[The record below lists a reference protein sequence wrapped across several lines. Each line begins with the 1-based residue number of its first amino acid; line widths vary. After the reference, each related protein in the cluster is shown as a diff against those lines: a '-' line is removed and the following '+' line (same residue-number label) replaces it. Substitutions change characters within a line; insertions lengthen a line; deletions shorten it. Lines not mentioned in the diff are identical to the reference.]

1 MIDGQAVTLLFPDA
15 APVASTASGS
25 LVVGLC
31 AESGAQV
38 EAPPTD
44 FAGLILELLGSET
57 SGSEAAGNEDV
68 PGEVVEDGPED
79 RSPAE
84 EVVALPDLRALQPPL
99 LQQAVP
105 ASTAP
110 ETRKVRSTAQG
121 LVKALETPSAQ
132 PATQQVT
139 PGAEGSS
146 RVISSEKPWARAPVF
161 RHQEAEVQ
169 QTAPVAPAPEH
180 ETSAVPPVTF
190 GTAKVPAE
198 GAAQVAASAVTP
210 AVQETGAASDES
222 PAAVQRP
229 TRSEGPQRL
238 ADQPESTRVPF
249 SPAVTLTVPGEAE
262 VVTTTP
268 ASPPAEV
275 AETPVAPASETKA
288 AAVPVSLQSPVVAP
302 EVVETPSLRPEA
314 MPTAPVAEVV
324 AEPSEMVARD
334 ARPALEATQANQ
346 AEQRHRPTVQTSSPT
361 PEVTPEVPQPTRA
374 PSAVRVATAASTP
387 LVVTQAAQTAQQ
399 ADAPGRIAVDRPQA
413 TVSQQ
418 PEVPVLQT
426 AGRVRETPAQPIGDI
441 AASAPE
447 AAEADLAEASP
458 VTVRTAERAVTDAL
472 LQTPETGLQQPRSQS
487 PIGTTG
493 ETAPENPQGLPLP
506 LPSAV
511 RTVTSPP
518 AQQVLMTSQVQ
529 AAEETVATQEAVGRS
544 LAGLARASGPTQR
557 RVATPAEEATPVTTS
572 QVSAPP
578 VEVSAERAVTPVE
591 ATQRAV
597 QLAEA
602 LHSQVGTRGGR
613 VKLHLPWEDL
623 GVQAVTVEVA
633 GRRAEVDLLCTE
645 AQALDLRVL
654 ETPLRE
660 RLQAHGLTLESF
672 TMSFGEGQSSGGQSR
687 GEYNPTSPSPLRE
700 EPRSNPSTPHPRA
713 VYRERSSSGV
723 LDLFA

>member
-1 MIDGQAVTLLFPDA
+1 
-15 APVASTASGS
+15 
-25 LVVGLC
+25 
-31 AESGAQV
+31 
-38 EAPPTD
+38 
-44 FAGLILELLGSET
+44 
-57 SGSEAAGNEDV
+57 
-68 PGEVVEDGPED
+68 
-79 RSPAE
+79 
-84 EVVALPDLRALQPPL
+84 
-99 LQQAVP
+99 
-105 ASTAP
+105 
-110 ETRKVRSTAQG
+110 
-121 LVKALETPSAQ
+121 
-132 PATQQVT
+132 
-139 PGAEGSS
+139 
-146 RVISSEKPWARAPVF
+146 
-161 RHQEAEVQ
+161 
-169 QTAPVAPAPEH
+169 
-180 ETSAVPPVTF
+180 
-190 GTAKVPAE
+190 
-198 GAAQVAASAVTP
+198 
-210 AVQETGAASDES
+210 
-222 PAAVQRP
+222 
-229 TRSEGPQRL
+229 
-238 ADQPESTRVPF
+238 
-249 SPAVTLTVPGEAE
+249 
-262 VVTTTP
+262 
-268 ASPPAEV
+268 
-275 AETPVAPASETKA
+275 
-288 AAVPVSLQSPVVAP
+288 
-302 EVVETPSLRPEA
+302 
-314 MPTAPVAEVV
+314 
-324 AEPSEMVARD
+324 MVARD
-334 ARPALEATQANQ
+334 ARPALEATQANL
-346 AEQRHRPTVQTSSPT
+346 AEQRHRPTVQTSTPT
-361 PEVTPEVPQPTRA
+361 PEVTLEAPQPTRA

-387 LVVTQAAQTAQQ
+387 LVVAQAAQTVQQ

-447 AAEADLAEASP
+447 AAEAALAKASP

-472 LQTPETGLQQPRSQS
+472 LQTPETRVQQPRSQR

-493 ETAPENPQGLPLP
+493 EIAPENPQGLPLP

-518 AQQVLMTSQVQ
+518 AQQVLMTSQSL

-557 RVATPAEEATPVTTS
+557 RVAAPAETTPVTTGT
-572 QVSAPP
+572 VSAPP

-623 GVQAVTVEVA
+623 GVQSVTVEVA

>member
-1 MIDGQAVTLLFPDA
+1 MVDGQAVTLLFPDVV
-15 APVASTASGS
+15 PVASTASGS
-25 LVVGLC
+25 LVEGLC

-38 EAPPTD
+38 EAPPAD

-57 SGSEAAGNEDV
+57 SGSEAADDEAV
-68 PGEVVEDGPED
+68 PAEVVEDGPED

-99 LQQAVP
+99 LQQAAP

-110 ETRKVRSTAQG
+110 NPTLPRVLQVEPTA
-121 LVKALETPSAQ
+121 PSVQ
-132 PATQQVT
+132 PAIQQVT
-139 PGAEGSS
+139 PGVEDSP
-146 RVISSEKPWARAPVF
+146 RVISAEEPWARAPVF

-169 QTAPVAPAPEH
+169 QTAPVAPALEPE
-180 ETSAVPPVTF
+180 TIAVPPVTF
-190 GTAKVPAE
+190 GAEKVRAE
-198 GAAQVAASAVTP
+198 GAAQVGVSAVTP
-210 AVQETGAASDES
+210 AVKETGAASDES
-222 PAAVQRP
+222 SVAVQRP

-249 SPAVTLTVPGEAE
+249 SPAVTLTIPGEAE
-262 VVTTTP
+262 VVPTTP
-268 ASPPAEV
+268 ASPLAEA
-275 AETPVAPASETKA
+275 AETPVAPASEAKA
-288 AAVPVSLQSPVVAP
+288 PAVPVSLQSPVAAP

-346 AEQRHRPTVQTSSPT
+346 ADQRHRPTVQTSSPT
-361 PEVTPEVPQPTRA
+361 PEATLEVPQPTGA

-387 LVVTQAAQTAQQ
+387 PVVTQAAQTVQQ
-399 ADAPGRIAVDRPQA
+399 GDAPRRIAADRPQV

-426 AGRVRETPAQPIGDI
+426 AGNVQETPAQPIGDI

-447 AAEADLAEASP
+447 VAEAALAEASS
-458 VTVRTAERAVTDAL
+458 VTVRTAERAVTDAT
-472 LQTPETGLQQPRSQS
+472 LQTPEVGVQLPRSQS
-487 PIGTTG
+487 PVGTTDG
-493 ETAPENPQGLPLP
+493 TAIENPQGIPLP
-506 LPSAV
+506 LPSVA
-511 RTVTSPP
+511 RTVASPP
-518 AQQVLMTSQVQ
+518 AQQVLMTSQSL
-529 AAEETVATQEAVGRS
+529 AAEETVASQETVGRS
-544 LAGLARASGPTQR
+544 LAGRARASGPTQR
-557 RVATPAEEATPVTTS
+557 RVAAPAETTPVTTGT
-572 QVSAPP
+572 VSALP

-591 ATQRAV
+591 AAQRAV

-602 LHSQVGTRGGR
+602 LHAQVGTRGGR
-613 VKLHLPWEDL
+613 VKLHLPWDDL
-623 GVQAVTVEVA
+623 GVQSVTVEVA
-633 GRRAEVDLLCTE
+633 GRRAEVDLLFTE

-672 TMSFGEGQSSGGQSR
+672 TMSFGEGQSSGGQWR

-700 EPRSNPSTPHPRA
+700 EPRNNPSTPHPRA